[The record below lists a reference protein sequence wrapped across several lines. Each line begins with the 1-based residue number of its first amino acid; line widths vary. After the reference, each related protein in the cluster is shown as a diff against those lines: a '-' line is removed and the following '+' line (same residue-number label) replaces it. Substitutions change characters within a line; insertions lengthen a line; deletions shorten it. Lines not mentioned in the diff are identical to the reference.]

1 MRVLNVIVDFLIEH
15 RKAIGNIIVV
25 IGAYY
30 SWLLLVKTATI
41 AWNTVIGIGKA
52 VMTAYRTAIILGR
65 IAVLA
70 FTQGVGAATHAMRLL
85 NTVVKANPFGL
96 ILSVIAA
103 VVIAIK
109 SLIDRTSEYTKKMR
123 DARNT
128 AANFSEEL
136 HKEMRTID
144 TLMGKLEAAKKG
156 TKEYKNVKDE
166 IIKQYGKYLKGLINE
181 RGEITN
187 LAAAYNRLAAAARIA
202 AKERSIQTARETADE
217 THRESFKDLAK
228 KLQQSLLDEGKSL
241 KDAVRITNSV
251 VYQLETTGTLSSELV
266 SELQAIK
273 GNLWDSKG
281 MTDHPV
287 NLVNEMISHQTE
299 YNETMSAIDQIER
312 EQNPLTNYP
321 TSELERIIPYLEEKA
336 NANEGGRIVLGL
348 NEPNPTVRNLT
359 ANEVKEFLDEARARL
374 SVLETPNVDPVA
386 GNPDFTLDDYTPY
399 ESEKDRKAREA
410 AKKRAQIKARKD
422 FKDALNATK
431 GDWEADSTQNVTD
444 YSNGLKSWSD
454 FLLRKHELE
463 LKYYTDREDVY
474 KRFNLTEDEDY
485 QELLKKKAE
494 YEAEWLKKNAALK
507 VEEAKRMQSAEETQ
521 AQMDFHTPGNAL
533 YGKEEA
539 LQQKLFEIKVKYLK
553 KMQAA
558 YHQASEEWHNYKV
571 QIEQAESAEQLRRQK
586 LLAQK
591 VAEWK
596 KLYAYQD
603 AKTRYDLEMELLA
616 DAYDKDLI
624 TYEDYLRAQADMKKK
639 YADEFMPQS
648 AKPESGSTEANAAAM
663 KKDMEVV
670 ESLYAQGLISKKQY
684 EDAKARIERTYRK
697 KSLDGVRRFGSQ
709 ETNQLLD
716 IYEAWQNFFNSTE
729 EDGGN
734 WATRLAALA
743 SSVFAVMNAGMQQA
757 SEYMQACA
765 DVEVAKAEKKY
776 NREIELA
783 EGNSYKVKKA
793 EKQKEREIAKIK
805 SDAARKMFVMQVIQ
819 AVAQTATNAL
829 NAYGS
834 AAAIPVVGYILAPI
848 AAAMAVAAGALQIAT
863 IKKQQQASEA
873 QGYMSGGFTK
883 KGPVDEVAGIVHA
896 GEWVASQRL
905 VKSPQAR
912 PLIEALDY
920 AQRTNTI
927 GSLTAADVSR
937 SITAPMLI
945 AAQPQS
951 SPAPAVT
958 NIYTSEGERSND
970 KIVAVLDRLDS
981 RLNEPFVTV
990 NTVSGDHGIQQAQDE
1005 YDRLMRNKSPKSRK

>member
-15 RKAIGNIIVV
+15 RKAIGNLTVV
-25 IGAYY
+25 IGAYF
-30 SWLLLVKTATI
+30 SWLLLVKTATV
-41 AWNTVIGIGKA
+41 AWNTVIGVGKA
-52 VMTAYRTAIILGR
+52 VMTAYRTSIILGR

-109 SLIDRTSEYTKKMR
+109 SLVDRTSEYTKKMR
-123 DARNT
+123 EARNT
-128 AANFSEEL
+128 AATYTEEL
-136 HKEMRTID
+136 QKEMRTID

-251 VYQLETTGTLSSELV
+251 VYQLETTGTLSADLV
-266 SELQAIK
+266 TELQAIK
-273 GNLWDSKG
+273 GNLWDAKG

-287 NLVNEMISHQTE
+287 NLVNEMISHKTE

-312 EQNPLTNYP
+312 ENNPLATYS
-321 TSELERIIPYLEEKA
+321 TTELKRIIPYLEEKA
-336 NANEGGRIVLGL
+336 NANQGGTIVLGMDK
-348 NEPNPTVRNLT
+348 PNPTTRTMT
-359 ANEVKEFLDEARARL
+359 AAEVKEFLDEARARL
-374 SVLETPNVDPVA
+374 SVLETPTVDPVA
-386 GNPDFTLDDYTPY
+386 GNPDFTLDDYTQY
-399 ESEKDRKAREA
+399 ESDKDRKAREA
-410 AKKRAQIKARKD
+410 AEKRAQIKARKD
-422 FKDALNATK
+422 FKEALQGAK
-431 GDWEADSTQNVTD
+431 GTWESDTAQNVSD
-444 YSNGLKSWSD
+444 YSAGLKSWTD

-521 AQMDFHTPGNAL
+521 AQMDFYTPGNAL

-558 YHQASEEWHNYKV
+558 YNQASEEWHNYQV
-571 QIEQAESAEQLRRQK
+571 QIEQTESAEQLRRQK
-586 LLAQK
+586 LLAQRI
-591 VAEWK
+591 AEWK
-596 KLYAYQD
+596 KRYEYQEASQRLKLELD
-603 AKTRYDLEMELLA
+603 LLEEAHQKQLISEDEYQRAKADL
-616 DAYDKDLI
+616 
-624 TYEDYLRAQADMKKK
+624 KKK
-639 YADEFMPQS
+639 YATEYMPES
-648 AKPESGSTEANAAAM
+648 AKPSEGSADQQALAM
-663 KKDMEVV
+663 KRDMDVIK
-670 ESLYAQGLISKKQY
+670 SLYDQGIIDKEQY
-684 EDAKARIERTYRK
+684 EKAKDRIERSYRK
-697 KSLDGVRRFGSQ
+697 KSLDGIRRFGSQ

-716 IYEAWQNFFNSTE
+716 IYEAWKNFFDSTE

-734 WATRLAALA
+734 WATRLASLA
-743 SSVFAVMNAGMQQA
+743 SSVFAVMSAGMQQA
-757 SEYMQACA
+757 SEYMQACT
-765 DVEVAKAEKKY
+765 DLEVAKAEKKY

-793 EKQKEREIAKIK
+793 EKQKEKEIAKMK
-805 SDAARKMFVMQVIQ
+805 SEAARKQFAMQVIQ

-834 AAAIPVVGYILAPI
+834 AAQVPVIGYILAPI
-848 AAAMAVAAGALQIAT
+848 AAAMAVAAGAIQIAT

-873 QGYMSGGFTK
+873 QGYSEGGFTPPGRK
-883 KGPVDEVAGIVHA
+883 DEPVGTVHA
-896 GEWVASQRL
+896 GEWVASQKL
-905 VKSPQAR
+905 VNNPRTR
-912 PLIEALDY
+912 PLLEALDY

-927 GSLTAADVSR
+927 GSLTASDVSR
-937 SITAPMLI
+937 SITAPMVLASQP
-945 AAQPQS
+945 AAQPVVVQS
-951 SPAPAVT
+951 APPTVVIEQ
-958 NIYTSEGERSND
+958 NSEYASTMR
-970 KIVAVLDRLDS
+970 RLAD

-1005 YDRLMRNKSPKSRK
+1005 YDRLMKNKSPKSKK